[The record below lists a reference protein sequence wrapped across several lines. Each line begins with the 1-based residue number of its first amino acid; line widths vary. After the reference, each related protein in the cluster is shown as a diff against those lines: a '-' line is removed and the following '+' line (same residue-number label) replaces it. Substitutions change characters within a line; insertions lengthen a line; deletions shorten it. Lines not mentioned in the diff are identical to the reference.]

1 MTNDEDASRETRG
14 LKLEATDVEL
24 NLRNGDRK
32 VAKEEGLFGEARV
45 RDNVGFA
52 DCREAAI
59 VCFSLQIGRAHV

>member
-1 MTNDEDASRETRG
+1 
-14 LKLEATDVEL
+14 
-24 NLRNGDRK
+24 

-59 VCFSLQIGRAHV
+59 VCFRSRKRKQLIQVDRV